1 MIICLSSC
9 RKLTQQGAVD
19 RWSGQRLEFLVG
31 QKFWAA
37 GWNGP
42 GLVRGSGGG
51 EALKAGCAG

>member
-1 MIICLSSC
+1 M
-9 RKLTQQGAVD
+9 D